1 MTPTIP
7 IWLPVVIIV
16 VWLSLAMVF
25 DRRQKADGGRA
36 LKPRCPICLDAPM
49 IPYCPECGVKYLD
62 HPFFHDKTHR
72 ENARICNLSWFDDT
86 IYLSDTDFSHCQFI
100 RCKLID
106 DGGPFSMEECFM
118 DSCTIQSANVLESQ
132 LMNDSRAERR
142 YNGPKY
148 GIPKR
153 PLTNSTLGD

>member
-16 VWLSLAMVF
+16 VWLSLAMAMMF
-25 DRRQKADGGRA
+25 DRRKKANGEP
-36 LKPRCPICLDAPM
+36 KPGYSYPTAEDFLRPIERT
-49 IPYCPECGVKYLD
+49 IP
-62 HPFFHDKTHR
+62 R

-100 RCKLID
+100 RCKLVD
-106 DGGPFSMEECFM
+106 DGGPFSMEECFL

-132 LMNDSRAERR
+132 LMNDSRAECR